1 MSAFDYIGRRFDV
14 LALQDVAAIGEVQL
28 QQRLFDPNSGEVCTG
43 VQKLAQR
50 WVLEFFTVTGS
61 IPFQPRRGVDFLRVA
76 RRGGFR
82 SEADVIAEYNF
93 AAVQIKQT
101 LQNEEVAAMQDDE
114 RLLTDELL
122 ELLLEPGRLS
132 LKVRLTSVAG
142 EGRRIILPI
151 STSPI
156 KTS

>member
-14 LALQDVAAIGEVQL
+14 LALQDVALLGEA
-28 QQRLFDPNSGEVCTG
+28 RLSQKLFEPNSGQVCTG
-43 VQKLAQR
+43 VQKMAQR
-50 WVLEFFTVTGS
+50 WVLEFCTVTGS
-61 IPFQPRRGVDFLRVA
+61 LKFQPLRGVDFMQVA

-101 LQNEEVAAMQDDE
+101 MQNEEVAGMQDDE
-114 RLLTDELL
+114 RLALDELL
-122 ELLLEPGRLS
+122 ELVLEPGRLS
-132 LKVRLTSVAG
+132 IKVRLTSVAG
-142 EGRRIILPI
+142 ETRRVILPI